1 MIKYQFK
8 IRTRRGM
15 IVDNVTIAGRDQPD
29 AQRKLL
35 QMYPECEVLA
45 VTELELQT
53 RPEPTDIDSI
63 ISLITKQDTEPGK
76 PG

>member
-15 IVDNVTIAGRDQPD
+15 IVENVTIAGQDQPD
-29 AQRKLL
+29 AERKLF
-35 QMYPECEVLA
+35 QMYQEAEVLE
-45 VTELELQT
+45 VVELELQT

-63 ISLITKQDTEPGK
+63 ISLITRQDQESDKLG
-76 PG
+76 